1 LILTTENGK
10 DDSAVQNKRAF
21 QKV

>member
-10 DDSAVQNKRAF
+10 DDSVVQNKRAF